1 MCLTLESFVY
11 FVSPAQGSVR
21 LKEFGEELRAVIQTI
36 IPGKTPI
43 HLILDGHTD
52 ERIDDT
58 PASYSGFRIG
68 PAPLEPVHIKVTPLR
83 PRFDKD
89 SRTRG
94 LPEWFNTYVDEAFS
108 GQTHRSSSNEFTETG
123 KRIHRKEGSNLG
135 TGTLGDGRDFGH
147 SHSRSF
153 SATIFSSTGSQ
164 TAPAI
169 RKSVRQT
176 VNDADRLSRFSSP
189 QDSDLSGVDKF
200 CFVQPKNRS
209 RPKEWW
215 KASAGDFAE
224 KSLRVTQ
231 LQVAESFPACVSRQ
245 EVVHRLV
252 YLQSPLEAGID
263 AVCQWCAVLFRTA
276 VATVGMNVLRSNHD
290 PGIG

>member
-1 MCLTLESFVY
+1 MFLFWTEPNHPLAFCC
-11 FVSPAQGSVR
+11 R
-21 LKEFGEELRAVIQTI
+21 
-36 IPGKTPI
+36 
-43 HLILDGHTD
+43 
-52 ERIDDT
+52 
-58 PASYSGFRIG
+58 GFSHF
-68 PAPLEPVHIKVTPLR
+68 LFWLLQPVHIKVTPLR

-89 SRTRG
+89 TKTRG
-94 LPEWFNTYVDEAFS
+94 LPEWFDKYADEAFS
-108 GQTHRSSSNEFTETG
+108 GPIQRTTRKKNEFTENG
-123 KRIHRKEGSNLG
+123 KRVRKRTESNLSTVTGAQSDG
-135 TGTLGDGRDFGH
+135 TRSVMSHEHHKSFGG
-147 SHSRSF
+147 
-153 SATIFSSTGSQ
+153 TIFSSAGSNGA
-164 TAPAI
+164 TAI

-176 VNDADRLSRFSSP
+176 VNDADRLSRFNSP
-189 QDSDLSGVDKF
+189 QESDLSGVDKF

-231 LQVAESFPACVSRQ
+231 LQVADSFPACVSRQ

-276 VATVGMNVLRSNHD
+276 VATSGMSVLRTNYD

>member
-1 MCLTLESFVY
+1 MNSFLIHSR
-11 FVSPAQGSVR
+11 FRRAHNLFSI
-21 LKEFGEELRAVIQTI
+21 LK
-36 IPGKTPI
+36 
-43 HLILDGHTD
+43 
-52 ERIDDT
+52 
-58 PASYSGFRIG
+58 
-68 PAPLEPVHIKVTPLR
+68 PVHIKVTPLR
-83 PRFDKD
+83 PRFDRDK
-89 SRTRG
+89 RTRG
-94 LPEWFNTYVDEAFS
+94 LPEWFSKYADEAFS
-108 GQTHRSSSNEFTETG
+108 SHSHFPKNEFTENG
-123 KRIHRKEGSNLG
+123 KRIRKRTESNLSTI
-135 TGTLGDGRDFGH
+135 TGGAGDPGRLAASHEHRSSFGA
-147 SHSRSF
+147 SL
-153 SATIFSSTGSQ
+153 FSSGGS

-176 VNDADRLSRFSSP
+176 VNDADRLSRFNAP
-189 QDSDLSGVDKF
+189 QESELSGVDKF

-276 VATVGMNVLRSNHD
+276 VATSGMHVLKKNPD